1 MRTLRESLSVRMSMC
16 SSHADSDRVSRS
28 GCRGAPPM
36 RTLTES
42 LGQDVE
48 VLLSCGL

>member
-1 MRTLRESLSVRMSMC
+1 MRTLTESL
-16 SSHADSDRVSRS
+16 
-28 GCRGAPPM
+28 GCRGAPLM